1 MKDKI
6 KSLNKYITPIFYI
19 LLIVF
24 IFFYIQKL
32 NWSILE
38 TIKIAWIPLLIATIL
53 TIFFRYWG
61 AIVWMEIL
69 KTLGAKDIKKNRL
82 ELFNVY
88 SKAWLGRYIPGTAP
102 WILGKI
108 YFASKLGVSKNKLAV
123 SSLLEGI
130 LQILVTFTSAILILL
145 IDPKVVE
152 FLKSDY
158 IILISI
164 ILIFSILT
172 LYPKNFNRIIKII
185 YKIIKKK
192 EFKNEHKVTNKSVYY
207 GAFLFLIGTI
217 INGISFFFVA
227 KSLYPQLGYE
237 NMLFILSASNLASAI
252 SMVAIFA
259 PSGVGVREGI
269 QIAMLSAVMPIQIAT
284 VIAIFT
290 RIWSISIDFI
300 FYGINALLTKLNKV
314 VK

>member
-32 NWSILE
+32 DWSILE

-185 YKIIKKK
+185 YKTIKKK